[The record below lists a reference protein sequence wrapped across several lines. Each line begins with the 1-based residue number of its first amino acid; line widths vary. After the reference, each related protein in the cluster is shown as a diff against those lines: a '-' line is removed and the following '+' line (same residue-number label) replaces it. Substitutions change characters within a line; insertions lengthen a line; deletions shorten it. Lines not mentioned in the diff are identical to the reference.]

1 MTVEVEEQIA
11 DLLVPRI
18 LLPDYRFDLAHQVV
32 GMGLANKIF
41 QGLIPLEVA
50 PKSVLEHIEL
60 PPELGLGLFE
70 IEVLKKV

>member
-32 GMGLANKIF
+32 GMGLANEIF
-41 QGLIPLEVA
+41 EWLIPLEVA
-50 PKSVLEHIEL
+50 PKSPLEHIEL
-60 PPELGLGLFE
+60 PLELGLGLYE
-70 IEVLKKV
+70 IEVLKKI